1 MLPPTVTTALPPP
14 NGPVGGRSRTC
25 GSGGSPLVS
34 WPQDARLLS
43 GELLL
48 GEDSTLL
55 EGCQLLQL
63 GDRIGRGRGL
73 PRPCPL
79 RLSLLRLGLT
89 ARQPHHDCL
98 PRRPAD
104 QTRTAISH
112 KWTEQHGWF
121 LLNGRLGAPSGG
133 RGG

>member
-1 MLPPTVTTALPPP
+1 PPPTGSSSKPCPSRRPRWMRRPTGTTASPRP

-55 EGCQLLQL
+55 EGCQLLQR
-63 GDRIGRGRGL
+63 GGRSGRGRGL

-98 PRRPAD
+98 PPRPAD
-104 QTRTAISH
+104 QTPPPISPQ
-112 KWTEQHGWF
+112 WTE
-121 LLNGRLGAPSGG
+121 
-133 RGG
+133 